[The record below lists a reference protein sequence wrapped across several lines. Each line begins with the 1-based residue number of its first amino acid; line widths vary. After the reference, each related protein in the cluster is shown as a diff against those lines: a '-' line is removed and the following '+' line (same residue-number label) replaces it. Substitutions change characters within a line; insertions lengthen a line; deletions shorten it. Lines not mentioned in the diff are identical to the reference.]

1 MFKLI
6 PYLMSKW
13 KIKDWKKTEKKT
25 GKRIESK
32 TSAANCI
39 IMDRNDSIQ
48 KKEHSK
54 TSFWEKSLNFKVFQ
68 TTENVKV
75 IEVDWEQKGLEL
87 TFENA
92 HDSLYISPVSAICMT
107 LHCQV

>member
-1 MFKLI
+1 
-6 PYLMSKW
+6 
-13 KIKDWKKTEKKT
+13 
-25 GKRIESK
+25 
-32 TSAANCI
+32 
-39 IMDRNDSIQ
+39 MDRNDSIQ

-92 HDSLYISPVSAICMT
+92 HDPLYISPVSAICMT